1 MLVGALAGDDL
12 VDQLHT
18 ASAADAARRALAAR
32 FDGAELHREAS
43 LTQHVDRVV
52 EDHHAAVA
60 QQRTGGSE
68 GLVVDGQVE
77 LVWRQVRTQRAAH
90 LHRANRATAG
100 GTAAELL
107 DQLAHGDAERCFE
120 DAATRHV
127 ACHLHHLGTAA
138 AAEAD
143 GRIGGRPVGQDGG
156 QCSEAEH
163 VVDDRRLAPQALD
176 GRQRRLGTHD
186 AALAL
191 DALHQCRLLAADV
204 RAGAHTHVQPEAT
217 CMASMASGYSLR
229 MYT

>member
-1 MLVGALAGDDL
+1 VLVGALAGDDL

-100 GTAAELL
+100 GTATELL

-120 DAATRHV
+120 DAATPT
-127 ACHLHHLGTAA
+127 L
-138 AAEAD
+138 
-143 GRIGGRPVGQDGG
+143 P
-156 QCSEAEH
+156 
-163 VVDDRRLAPQALD
+163 
-176 GRQRRLGTHD
+176 
-186 AALAL
+186 
-191 DALHQCRLLAADV
+191 
-204 RAGAHTHVQPEAT
+204 AT
-217 CMASMASGYSLR
+217 CTTWVPRLRPRPMAA
-229 MYT
+229 